1 MVIVPYIAFAK
12 SCGNGRQVWLFRE
25 VLSMAAHPLEELLH
39 PRAIAVVGASN
50 NVTHG
55 PDFFGA
61 MRKLNFQGQ
70 LYPVNPRHSEILGV
84 KAYASVKDIPGV
96 VDYVIS
102 SIPASQVLGMIADSA
117 EKGVRVIHLFTARFS
132 ETGRR
137 EAAELEQ
144 EILRLSLIHI

>member
-1 MVIVPYIAFAK
+1 MVITSDIGIVK
-12 SCGNGRQVWLFRE
+12 SHANDRQALLFLE
-25 VLSMAAHPLEELLH
+25 VTSMAAHPLEEILH

-50 NVTHG
+50 NVSQG
-55 PDFFGA
+55 PNFFGA
-61 MRKLNFQGQ
+61 QLKLNFKGQ
-70 LYPVNPRHSEILGV
+70 LYPVNPRHSEVLGV

-117 EKGVRVIHLFTARFS
+117 EKGVKAIHLFTVRFS
-132 ETGRR
+132 ETGRQ

-144 EILRLSLIHI
+144 EILK